1 MPETGE
7 PPYDWQRASEIMAAN
22 RQPPKTAA
30 QIALEKAAQVQKAAL
45 DKKAQE
51 ELERL
56 TVTRMVNAVARR
68 LEEMLRSLHGLRL
81 KDGGSLY
88 IRLEPADG
96 TEKNWATAH
105 VFVRSTK
112 QQVALIWFQA
122 HRHKTFGRDEV
133 GLKELPDRHDA
144 RYCNLSPEE
153 ATKRVTEVLAHHL
166 LVDQPEPEPDDGVGQ
181 RPIDV

>member
-7 PPYDWQRASEIMAAN
+7 PPYDWQRAREIMTAN
-22 RQPPKTAA
+22 RQVGKTAA
-30 QIALEKAAQVQKAAL
+30 QIALEKAKQAQQIEL
-45 DKKAQE
+45 DKTARE
-51 ELERL
+51 EAHRL
-56 TVTRMVNAVARR
+56 ATTRMVNAVARR
-68 LEEMLRSLHGLRL
+68 LEDELKSLHGLKL
-81 KDGGSLY
+81 KDGGTLY
-88 IRLEPADG
+88 IRLEAADG

-122 HRHKTFGRDEV
+122 HRHKTFGKDEV

-144 RYCNLSPEE
+144 HYCNMSPEE

-166 LVDQPEPEPDDGVGQ
+166 LVDQPNPEPDDGVGQ